1 MPESPTSKHQLRPA
15 RILLCGC
22 ALLVCLFCVHAGA
35 AAQSPPPTPGGD
47 IFPLSTLW
55 MVTLAPPAI
64 DPAYDGDRAYV
75 ALKPVVEEDVQVQP
89 ASLVAVSLTD
99 GSQVWKRA
107 LADVQSLAA
116 GDSLVF
122 ACAGRVLQGLGASDG
137 QSRWQ
142 LPLDAPLAAGLVYQR
157 GWLIAV
163 TQDGKALGIRAR
175 TGEKAWQVQLPSPAS
190 GEPAVS
196 GDALYLAL
204 TDNRVMRL
212 TLDTAA
218 IAWDRKILSRPV
230 TLLALDDSL
239 FVGTRERWFYTL
251 APEDGRVRWRVR
263 VGAAVVGPPAA
274 GRSAVYFLSLDNVFR
289 ALDRSGG
296 TVIWRQLLVRRAR
309 YGPFPAGSL
318 LLLSGSST
326 SIQAFSRDGG
336 APAGS
341 FDAPHDLQGPVH
353 VVQGLVDR
361 DFLIIALTGD
371 GELLAIR
378 PKSLEPDAF
387 AISPRVALIAGFP
400 RWRW

>member
-1 MPESPTSKHQLRPA
+1 
-15 RILLCGC
+15 
-22 ALLVCLFCVHAGA
+22 
-35 AAQSPPPTPGGD
+35 
-47 IFPLSTLW
+47 
-55 MVTLAPPAI
+55 
-64 DPAYDGDRAYV
+64 
-75 ALKPVVEEDVQVQP
+75 
-89 ASLVAVSLTD
+89 
-99 GSQVWKRA
+99 
-107 LADVQSLAA
+107 
-116 GDSLVF
+116 
-122 ACAGRVLQGLGASDG
+122 
-137 QSRWQ
+137 
-142 LPLDAPLAAGLVYQR
+142 
-157 GWLIAV
+157 
-163 TQDGKALGIRAR
+163 
-175 TGEKAWQVQLPSPAS
+175 
-190 GEPAVS
+190 
-196 GDALYLAL
+196 
-204 TDNRVMRL
+204 
-212 TLDTAA
+212 
-218 IAWDRKILSRPV
+218 
-230 TLLALDDSL
+230 
-239 FVGTRERWFYTL
+239 
-251 APEDGRVRWRVR
+251 
-263 VGAAVVGPPAA
+263 
-274 GRSAVYFLSLDNVFR
+274 VFR